1 MLFRKIVFGLL
12 TLLLGLAAIS
22 FGILFIVCLS
32 LYLLWQGLST
42 SVIMFGVLSALC
54 VVVAYK
60 ALKRT
65 VAGDKMKLPVIEP
78 TLISEALRQQ
88 LARSQQASHRQKQPK
103 IL

>member
-1 MLFRKIVFGLL
+1 MLFRRIVFGLL

-32 LYLLWQGLST
+32 LYVLWHGLST
-42 SVIMFGVLSALC
+42 SVIMFGALSALS

-60 ALKRT
+60 SLKRT
-65 VAGDKMKLPVIEP
+65 VTRDKMKLPVIEP
-78 TLISEALRQQ
+78 TLLSEVRRRQ